1 MGEEE
6 AEQMEGIGGGGAQ
19 RKGRRSRV
27 PKAWAGCRDG
37 SEDGARL
44 AALVEGAA
52 LRVWGERRGTREG
65 RGDEPQPRAPA

>member
-1 MGEEE
+1 
-6 AEQMEGIGGGGAQ
+6 MEGIGGGGAQ

-27 PKAWAGCRDG
+27 PKAWAGCQDG

-52 LRVWGERRGTREG
+52 LRGLG
-65 RGDEPQPRAPA
+65 